1 MKNVTGHN
9 GLNQQDSDAKEDE
22 LADVVLIGGG
32 IMSATL
38 GTFLKQ
44 LEPNWKI
51 ELFERLGDV
60 ALESSNG
67 WNNAGTGHSALAE
80 ANYTPEQ
87 KDGQINID
95 KAIAIY
101 EQFQISRQFWAY
113 LTEQG
118 WLNNPSEFITSVPH
132 MSFVWGDDNVNFL
145 RKRYQA
151 LHRSPLFDGMA
162 YSEDPEQIASWIPE
176 VMAGRDPKQTIAATR
191 MRIGTDVNFGELT
204 RQMITQLKD
213 CAGFNLHLNHEVRDI
228 ERLADGSWSI
238 AVADGNQHNQVRIVK
253 AKHVFIGA
261 GGASL
266 RLLQKSGIPEAKNY
280 AGFPVGGQFLVT
292 TNPDVVQAHSA
303 KVYGKASVG
312 APPMS
317 VPHIDTRVIDGKRM
331 LLFGPFASFSSKFLK
346 NGSLTDLFK
355 SLTPYNMVP
364 MAQVGVHNFNLVK
377 YLVGQ
382 LRQSDADRHQALCD
396 FFPQAKANDWTLC
409 QAGQRVQIIKKEPGK
424 GGQLRLGTELVSS
437 SDGSLTALLGASPGA
452 STSAAIMLN
461 LLQQCFGEQ
470 MASDSWQSKIQEM
483 IPSFGRSLHDD
494 PELNQQVLRQT
505 SEVLGLEHHLGE
517 LDAAEEQPSE
527 AQPNSH
533 IQYA

>member
-1 MKNVTGHN
+1 
-9 GLNQQDSDAKEDE
+9 
-22 LADVVLIGGG
+22 
-32 IMSATL
+32 MSATL
-38 GTFLKQ
+38 GTLLKQ

-213 CAGFNLHLNHEVRDI
+213 SAGFNLHLNHEVRDI
-228 ERLADGSWSI
+228 ERLAD
-238 AVADGNQHNQVRIVK
+238 V
-253 AKHVFIGA
+253 
-261 GGASL
+261 L
-266 RLLQKSGIPEAKNY
+266 
-280 AGFPVGGQFLVT
+280 
-292 TNPDVVQAHSA
+292 
-303 KVYGKASVG
+303 
-312 APPMS
+312 
-317 VPHIDTRVIDGKRM
+317 
-331 LLFGPFASFSSKFLK
+331 
-346 NGSLTDLFK
+346 
-355 SLTPYNMVP
+355 MV
-364 MAQVGVHNFNLVK
+364 
-377 YLVGQ
+377 
-382 LRQSDADRHQALCD
+382 
-396 FFPQAKANDWTLC
+396 
-409 QAGQRVQIIKKEPGK
+409 
-424 GGQLRLGTELVSS
+424 
-437 SDGSLTALLGASPGA
+437 
-452 STSAAIMLN
+452 
-461 LLQQCFGEQ
+461 
-470 MASDSWQSKIQEM
+470 DSRCGW
-483 IPSFGRSLHDD
+483 
-494 PELNQQVLRQT
+494 
-505 SEVLGLEHHLGE
+505 
-517 LDAAEEQPSE
+517 
-527 AQPNSH
+527 
-533 IQYA
+533 